1 MLIRRLEELN
11 EFLKEEKEPNLLR
24 DLMDMFDRL
33 IRSDRAGAD
42 KWRLARL
49 GEPRDQ
55 NNDS

>member
-42 KWRLARL
+42 K
-49 GEPRDQ
+49 
-55 NNDS
+55 